1 MRAAHRG
8 ATAIAAAAAAMLCVL
23 VAGWGARDALVAKR
37 CLDGQ
42 LHPEVFHG
50 ATITNDACVIAT
62 DSGPAVE
69 VALNGPSFSV
79 TLGSACAAAFFAV
92 VAVGVLHRARRR

>member
-8 ATAIAAAAAAMLCVL
+8 AVAIAAAATMLCVL

-79 TLGSACAAAFFAV
+79 TLGSACAAVFFAV
-92 VAVGVLHRARRR
+92 VAVGALHRARRR